1 MAPEEVELLDDYRTL
16 GLDPGAA
23 PVEVKRAFRML
34 AKTCHPDRFHS
45 KPYEIRALAEER
57 FKRINQAY
65 GRISRTWVKS
75 SQSGRQTSYGAAV
88 KARRKPLS
96 AVPWQVLWKKLAGGS
111 GGARAVRVVL
121 MVACVFALLFMGRTD
136 HSPRVVDTRGD
147 RPASPPGMEST
158 APKPDRQQQEFSD
171 ELIPHSEAL
180 LPETPAV
187 PQPPAALP
195 ESVPETSSSY
205 FTIGSHSSD
214 VLRVQG
220 SPGRIQ
226 GQTWVYGL
234 SEIQFR
240 NGLVQRYNNF
250 DGSLKVR
257 MVPRG
262 SNVSA
267 PAYLSIGS
275 SEDDVLR
282 VQGTPTRVE
291 QDKWFYGFSEIKF
304 KDGRICDYNNYFG
317 NLKLR
322 LQPAGEPGSQK
333 AYFTIGSSPDEV
345 IAAQG
350 TPTSVQGGVWA
361 YDFAY
366 VFFRDGKVSSVSSS
380 SDSNLRFMS
389 PEDLQDGSSRKP
401 AKDPAP

>member
-1 MAPEEVELLDDYRTL
+1 MAPEEVELLGDYRTL

-75 SQSGRQTSYGAAV
+75 SQSGRQTSYGAAAQ
-88 KARRKPLS
+88 ARRKPLS
-96 AVPWQVLWKKLAGGS
+96 AAPWRVLWKKLAGGS
-111 GGARAVRVVL
+111 GGARAMRVLVMVTCVL
-121 MVACVFALLFMGRTD
+121 ALLFMGRTD
-136 HSPRVVDTRGD
+136 HSPRVVDMRGNH
-147 RPASPPGMEST
+147 PASPPGTEST
-158 APKPDRQQQEFSD
+158 APKPDRQQQEVSD
-171 ELIPHSEAL
+171 ELMPHSDAL
-180 LPETPAV
+180 IPETPAV
-187 PQPPAALP
+187 PQPPASLP
-195 ESVPETSSSY
+195 ESAPETSSSY

-220 SPGRIQ
+220 SPSRIQ

-262 SNVSA
+262 SVVSA

-275 SEDDVLR
+275 TEDDVLR

-322 LQPAGEPGSQK
+322 LQPAGESGSQK

-350 TPTSVQGGVWA
+350 TPTSVQGSVWA